1 MFVDCNQVLRLKFQ
15 GLHVTIVQSVN
26 AARII
31 DFLFQESVV
40 GADELRSLQLLTN
53 DTLQQCRNLLALLHT
68 TGNPQAFVQLY
79 RAIRIE
85 PHLQWLV
92 KRIDEFSSSAV
103 NFVRYTSDPAGKY
116 REHQYRDS

>member
-1 MFVDCNQVLRLKFQ
+1 MFVDCNEVLRLKFQ

-40 GADELRSLQLLTN
+40 GADELQLLKN
-53 DTLQQCRNLLALLHT
+53 DTLQQCRDLLALLHT
-68 TGNPQAFVQLY
+68 TGNPQAFLQLY
-79 RAIRIE
+79 RAIRID

-92 KRIDEFSSSAV
+92 KRIDEFSNSAV